1 MRRRLRLRGD
11 LLFTSS
17 SSSSRRKRSSISEFR
32 IIPRLLGRSS
42 RRRRRRRS
50 LFSSRRAARG
60 HHRSCRFCIAR
71 IARNGMKT
79 HGREKNEK
87 NEKKR
92 EKNGCFRRP
101 IYFAVTTTI
110 AIRAKRPP
118 ITLNRRDVVVVVQ
131 IIKDVKLVL
140 VFFFEE
146 ISLSG
151 AAVPLFDVDVS
162 SALDE
167 TFDDSD

>member
-11 LLFTSS
+11 LLLFTSS
-17 SSSSRRKRSSISEFR
+17 SSSSRRKRRSISEFR

-71 IARNGMKT
+71 IARNDTGERKT
-79 HGREKNEK
+79 RKR
-87 NEKKR
+87 EKKR

>member
-1 MRRRLRLRGD
+1 VSFLYSANSAKWYEDTGER
-11 LLFTSS
+11 
-17 SSSSRRKRSSISEFR
+17 E
-32 IIPRLLGRSS
+32 
-42 RRRRRRRS
+42 
-50 LFSSRRAARG
+50 
-60 HHRSCRFCIAR
+60 
-71 IARNGMKT
+71 
-79 HGREKNEK
+79 REKEK
-87 NEKKR
+87 KEKKR

>member
-1 MRRRLRLRGD
+1 VSFLYSANSAKWYEDTRE
-11 LLFTSS
+11 
-17 SSSSRRKRSSISEFR
+17 RKR
-32 IIPRLLGRSS
+32 
-42 RRRRRRRS
+42 
-50 LFSSRRAARG
+50 
-60 HHRSCRFCIAR
+60 
-71 IARNGMKT
+71 
-79 HGREKNEK
+79 
-87 NEKKR
+87 EKKR